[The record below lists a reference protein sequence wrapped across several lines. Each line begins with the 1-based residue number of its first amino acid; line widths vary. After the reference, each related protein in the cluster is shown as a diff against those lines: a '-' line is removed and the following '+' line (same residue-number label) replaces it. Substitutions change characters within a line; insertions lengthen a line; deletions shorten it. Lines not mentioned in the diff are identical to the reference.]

1 MNLFYRIRFLIREL
15 RRNWQRFRRGWAYS
29 DVWDI
34 DYWFMEMLE
43 PMLRHLKEHH
53 FGTPFD
59 YTDEEWEARLGQMAD
74 YLHLMD
80 EENVIEE
87 VYGGDAMKFKE
98 SVTKN
103 NVLRK
108 Y

>member
-1 MNLFYRIRFLIREL
+1 MYLFYRIRFLIKELPWKL

-53 FGTPFD
+53 YRGSLRRRRNEIQRNLRD
-59 YTDEEWEARLGQMAD
+59 
-74 YLHLMD
+74 
-80 EENVIEE
+80 
-87 VYGGDAMKFKE
+87 DAGEQRK
-98 SVTKN
+98 
-103 NVLRK
+103 VLRDVFT
-108 Y
+108 